1 MKKGLLQSKFAR
13 QLFLSVTISIAVTS
27 IFLISMSNN
36 HIETLIKDATVHELT
51 TVSFERSKQFDA
63 KLEELKV
70 LAESFAN
77 DKYILEFFKK
87 AKQGTV
93 DDGIKDEIEENLLQ
107 ERLLQPE
114 IIENLFFSLNGI
126 VLIDGLSGI
135 SEGYNLKDDKTTTW
149 YNDTYQLKKAVL
161 GKIVKSPITGQPVV
175 LASFPILDENQELL
189 SLFAVSIQLNG
200 FSQQIVENA
209 SGRDYK
215 TIVIDDDGAI
225 IASSDTAKIF
235 NLNINTSGE
244 SLANLSTSILTS
256 SEGTAYF
263 NIDDTE
269 CIGAYNKMSN
279 NLVALSYIPVESF
292 QKEIDLN
299 LYVGILIVLVMIIIG
314 STYAYFFSRRIT
326 RPIIAINSLIK
337 NMSNGDLTQKSD
349 VQLNNEIGE
358 LSDAYNIMINELTN
372 IISGIK
378 DNISNFNEG
387 TREVATNALHI
398 SEGASEQAS
407 SIEEISSVMEEI
419 TGTINQS
426 AENSVVANKISQEA
440 AQGMSSVRTDSEK
453 VVEANNRIKDKIKI
467 ITDIAT
473 QTNILALNAAVEAAR
488 AGEQGRGFAI
498 VAAEVRKLAELS
510 NKAAKD
516 IVDLTSESYE
526 LSLSSLERV
535 TGLLPEIEKT
545 SNLVQE
551 ISAAAQEQNNG
562 INQVNFAISEL
573 NSVTQRNSAS
583 SEELASTSDELS
595 SQSKE
600 LLQSILYFKIKD

>member
-36 HIETLIKDATVHELT
+36 HIGTLIKDATVHELT

-77 DKYILEFFKK
+77 DKYLLDFFKK
-87 AKQGTV
+87 AKQGDV
-93 DDGIKDEIEENLLQ
+93 DGEMKQEIEENLLQ

-126 VLIDGLSGI
+126 VLIDGLNGI
-135 SEGYNLKDDKTTTW
+135 SEGYNLKEDKTTTW
-149 YNDTYQLKKAVL
+149 YNDTYQLKDAVL

-200 FSQQIVENA
+200 FSQQIVTNA
-209 SGRDYK
+209 SGREYK
-215 TIVIDDDGAI
+215 TIVIDEDGAI

-235 NLNINTSGE
+235 NLNINTSDE
-244 SLANLSTSILTS
+244 SLANLFKTIQNSPK
-256 SEGTAYF
+256 GTAYF
-263 NIDDTE
+263 EIDDTE
-269 CIGAYNKMSN
+269 CIGAYNKMTN

-299 LYVGILIVLVMIIIG
+299 LYVGIVIVLVMIIIG

-326 RPIIAINSLIK
+326 RPIIAINKLIK

-358 LSDAYNIMINELTN
+358 LSEAYNLMIRELTN
-372 IISGIK
+372 IIAGIK
-378 DNISNFNEG
+378 DNISNFNDG

-440 AQGMSSVRTDSEK
+440 AEGMNSVRTDSEK

-526 LSLSSLERV
+526 LSLSSLERI

-600 LLQSILYFKIKD
+600 LLQSILYFKIKE